1 MDITIDTSTIIALIT
16 EEQMNLAIS
25 KAISD
30 DSTLIAPESIH
41 WEIGNTFSAMFR
53 RHRITF
59 EQALDAL
66 SIYESIPIRF
76 IKVDLDQSLKI
87 AKDLNIYAYDAYL
100 IQCAQKY
107 RTPLL
112 TLDQKLAQLAGQA
125 GVKIIEV

>member
-1 MDITIDTSTIIALIT
+1 MDITIDTSAIIALIT
-16 EEQMNLAIS
+16 IEQMNLAIRQ
-25 KAISD
+25 AISD

-41 WEIGNTFSAMFR
+41 WEIGNAFSAMFR

-76 IKVDLDQSLKI
+76 IKVDLDQCLKI

>member
-1 MDITIDTSTIIALIT
+1 LDITIDTSAIIALIT
-16 EEQMNLAIS
+16 EERMNLAIRQ
-25 KAISD
+25 AISD
-30 DSTLIAPESIH
+30 DRTLIAPESIH
-41 WEIGNTFSAMFR
+41 WEIGNAFSAMFR

-59 EQALDAL
+59 EKTLDAL
-66 SIYESIPIRF
+66 AIYESIPIRF
-76 IKVDLDQSLKI
+76 IKVDLDQCLKI

>member
-1 MDITIDTSTIIALIT
+1 MDITIDTSAIIALIT
-16 EEQMNLAIS
+16 EEQINLAIN

-41 WEIGNTFSAMFR
+41 WEIGNAFSAMFR
-53 RHRITF
+53 RLRITF

-87 AKDLNIYAYDAYL
+87 AKDLNTYAYDAYL